1 MVTPL
6 LPKVDKN
13 DFSHTNITELIT
25 LCQRAGILGA
35 HRGIP
40 RNTLIAL
47 LRGETTSR
55 AVDMPDPVDE
65 YREMMLY
72 LQESMPDIIKGQLKC
87 SSDHYFCPIC
97 PPARV
102 VACALVNFDAGF
114 REQTLKEMKMGQK

>member
-1 MVTPL
+1 
-6 LPKVDKN
+6 
-13 DFSHTNITELIT
+13 
-25 LCQRAGILGA
+25 
-35 HRGIP
+35 
-40 RNTLIAL
+40 
-47 LRGETTSR
+47 
-55 AVDMPDPVDE
+55 MPDPVDE

>member
-6 LPKVDKN
+6 LPKVDPN

-25 LCQRAGILGA
+25 LCQHAGILGA

-40 RNTLIAL
+40 RKTLIAL
-47 LRGETTSR
+47 LRVETTSR
-55 AVDMPDPVDE
+55 AVDMPDPVDN

-87 SSDHYFCPIC
+87 GPEYYFCPAC

-102 VACALVNFDAGF
+102 VACALVNFDEGF
-114 REQTLKEMKMGQK
+114 REQVLKDMKSGR